1 MMRSSA
7 VGLAARLFALLASLF
22 CAPTV
27 FGQPAELRV
36 EAFYQQRF
44 CEGLRWEVHI
54 GQQRRAD
61 CVSETHAIE
70 IVFHDKWKEGI
81 GHVLAYSADTA
92 LIPGIA
98 LVCRSD
104 QGHCLASSLFVRR
117 TLGHHKIKATLWD
130 CLPMHLSL
138 SHCKRWDIDPQT
150 PMP

>member
-1 MMRSSA
+1 MRSSA
-7 VGLAARLFALLASLF
+7 VGLAVKLFALLASLF

-27 FGQPAELRV
+27 FGQDIEPRV

-44 CEGLRWEVHI
+44 CKGLRLELHL
-54 GQQRRAD
+54 GLQRRAD

-92 LIPGIA
+92 LTPGLA

-104 QGHCLASSLFVRR
+104 QGHCLASSLLVRH

-130 CLPMHLSL
+130 CLPIHQSL
-138 SHCKRWDIDPQT
+138 SDCKRWDIDPET
-150 PMP
+150 SAP

>member
-7 VGLAARLFALLASLF
+7 VRLATRLFALLASLF

-27 FGQPAELRV
+27 FGQAAEPRA
-36 EAFYQQRF
+36 EAFYQQQF
-44 CEGLRWEVHI
+44 CNSLPLEVHL

-61 CVSETHAIE
+61 CVSDTHAIE

-92 LIPGIA
+92 LIPDLA

-104 QGHCLASSLFVRR
+104 
-117 TLGHHKIKATLWD
+117 
-130 CLPMHLSL
+130 
-138 SHCKRWDIDPQT
+138 
-150 PMP
+150 